1 MSTAT
6 TTTTSQVAVDAQVV
20 SAAHGSS
27 HHWTITIAVAGAV
40 VVSLGLGLVIAKKML
55 DRRHRML
62 RLRIRPPLCQLDDL
76 EGV

>member
-6 TTTTSQVAVDAQVV
+6 TTTASQVAVDAQIA

-27 HHWTITIAVAGAV
+27 HYWTIAVAGAV
-40 VVSLGLGLVIAKKML
+40 VVSLGLGLLIAKTML

-62 RLRIRPPLCQLDDL
+62 RLRIRPSLCQLDDL